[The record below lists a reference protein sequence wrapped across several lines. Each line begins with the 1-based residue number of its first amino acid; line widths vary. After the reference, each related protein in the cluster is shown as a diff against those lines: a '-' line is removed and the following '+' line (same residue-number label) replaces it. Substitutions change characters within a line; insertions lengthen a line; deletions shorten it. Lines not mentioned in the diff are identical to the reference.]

1 MKVNNL
7 KEFLVARGCDEED
20 FSEVERATY
29 KYTSCGAWIKRE
41 DEWEGSDYV
50 DMFGNEHEA
59 EHLWSGLTVGSI
71 VEGVD
76 EGCTPITLKYPFEI
90 ADFWKALE
98 SVEKEA
104 EEIWNDTHG
113 CEDCGEENPETGY
126 TPINPECKT
135 CNGEGAIL

>member
-7 KEFLVARGCDEED
+7 KEFLVARECGEED
-20 FSEVERATY
+20 FSEVERATF
-29 KYTSCGAWIKRE
+29 KYTNCGAWITE
-41 DEWEGSDYV
+41 E
-50 DMFGNEHEA
+50 EA
-59 EHLWSGLTVGSI
+59 GIRVGSI
-71 VEGVD
+71 VEGCDHGTGIYGVN
-76 EGCTPITLKYPFEI
+76 YPFEI
-90 ADFWKALE
+90 DDFWKALE

-135 CNGEGAIL
+135 CNGEGTIL